1 MANRPGSN
9 LITCRQCGESF
20 TASVWPLHAHHP
32 DQVHCALQTCR
43 RKAVGFCQA
52 CEPPA
57 AALFRPLEGGLTLCG
72 EHLLEHRRLGHGV
85 RIVDGAVCRLCDGEG
100 QVQSQGVDP
109 ETPGGRWA
117 RCPHCQ
123 GSGYDPDLRPR
134 APRRSP
140 FAAPPQPPPPSEPAP
155 PKPPTTPIDW
165 DALVRVREEWLEG
178 EAAQARAKQQEAE
191 AEQARA
197 KRQDAEAEQAR
208 VKQREAEAEQARA
221 ADRELAWLREQA
233 QAKSQQR
240 QRPRAPRRFPGAR
253 RRPRRMPSLRSAIL
267 AVAAGVLFGPMFV
280 FPLLPDAAAGP
291 VIELQQWVSD
301 TLG

>member
-9 LITCRQCGESF
+9 LITCRLCGESF

-32 DQVHCALQTCR
+32 DQAHCQLQTCS

-57 AALFRPLEGGLTLCG
+57 VALFRPIAGGLTLCG
-72 EHLLEHRRLGHGV
+72 EHLVEHRRLGHGV

-134 APRRSP
+134 AARRSP
-140 FAAPPQPPPPSEPAP
+140 FATPPQPRPSSEPAP

-165 DALVRVREEWLEG
+165 DALVRAREEWL
-178 EAAQARAKQQEAE
+178 EAE

-197 KRQDAEAEQAR
+197 
-208 VKQREAEAEQARA
+208 KQREAEAEQARA

-233 QAKSQQR
+233 QAQPPGLGSRPTTAATRAAAIPR
-240 QRPRAPRRFPGAR
+240 QPPPPAKDALPAVGDPRSRGRRAVWPDVRLPPIARRR
-253 RRPRRMPSLRSAIL
+253 RRPR
-267 AVAAGVLFGPMFV
+267 
-280 FPLLPDAAAGP
+280 D
-291 VIELQQWVSD
+291 
-301 TLG
+301 

>member
-9 LITCRQCGESF
+9 LITCRLCGESF

-43 RKAVGFCQA
+43 RKAVGFCQV

-57 AALFRPLEGGLTLCG
+57 VALFRPITGGLTLCG
-72 EHLLEHRRLGHGV
+72 DHLLEHRRLGHGV

-123 GSGYDPDLRPR
+123 GSGYDPDLRHR
-134 APRRSP
+134 APRRSSLATP
-140 FAAPPQPPPPSEPAP
+140 LQPRPSSEPTP
-155 PKPPTTPIDW
+155 PKPPAMPIDW
-165 DALVRVREEWLEG
+165 DALARARAEWLE
-178 EAAQARAKQQEAE
+178 
-191 AEQARA
+191 
-197 KRQDAEAEQAR
+197 AEAEQAR
-208 VKQREAEAEQARA
+208 VKQRETETQEARAKQREAGAEQARA
-221 ADRELAWLREQA
+221 GDRELAWLREQA
-233 QAKSQQR
+233 QAQPQR
-240 QRPRAPRRFPGAR
+240 PPRPRAPRRFPGR
-253 RRPRRMPSLRSAIL
+253 RRRSRRMPSLRSAIL
-267 AVAAGVLFGPMFV
+267 ALAAGALIGPVFI
-280 FPLLPDAAAGP
+280 FPLLPDVAADQ

>member
-32 DQVHCALQTCR
+32 DQAHCQLQTCS

-57 AALFRPLEGGLTLCG
+57 VALFRPIAGGLTLCG

-85 RIVDGAVCRLCDGEG
+85 RIVDGSVCRLCDGEG

-134 APRRSP
+134 AARRSP
-140 FAAPPQPPPPSEPAP
+140 FATPPQPRPSSEPAP

-165 DALVRVREEWLEG
+165 DALVRAREEWL
-178 EAAQARAKQQEAE
+178 EAE

-197 KRQDAEAEQAR
+197 KQQDAEAEQAR
-208 VKQREAEAEQARA
+208 VKQREEEAEQARAKRREAEAEQARA
-221 ADRELAWLREQA
+221 ADRELAWLRKQA
-233 QAKSQQR
+233 QAQP
-240 QRPRAPRRFPGAR
+240 QRPRAPRRFPGSR

-267 AVAAGVLFGPMFV
+267 ALAAGVLFGPMFV

>member
-1 MANRPGSN
+1 MGGRDAMANRPGSN
-9 LITCRQCGESF
+9 LITCRLCGESF

-43 RKAVGFCQA
+43 RKAVGFCQV

-57 AALFRPLEGGLTLCG
+57 VALFRPITGGLTLCG
-72 EHLLEHRRLGHGV
+72 DHLLEHRRLGHGV

-123 GSGYDPDLRPR
+123 GSGYDSDLRSR

-155 PKPPTTPIDW
+155 PKPPATPIDW
-165 DALVRVREEWLEG
+165 DALARARQEWLE
-178 EAAQARAKQQEAE
+178 
-191 AEQARA
+191 
-197 KRQDAEAEQAR
+197 AEAEQAR
-208 VKQREAEAEQARA
+208 VKQRETETQEARAKQREAGAEQARA
-221 ADRELAWLREQA
+221 GDRELAWLREQA
-233 QAKSQQR
+233 QAQP
-240 QRPRAPRRFPGAR
+240 QRPPRPHAPRRFPGR
-253 RRPRRMPSLRSAIL
+253 RRRSRRMPSLRSAIL
-267 AVAAGVLFGPMFV
+267 ALAAGALIGPVFI
-280 FPLLPDAAAGP
+280 FPLLPDVAADQ

>member
-9 LITCRQCGESF
+9 LITCRLCGESF

-32 DQVHCALQTCR
+32 DQAHCQLQTCCG
-43 RKAVGFCQA
+43 KAVGFCQA

-57 AALFRPLEGGLTLCG
+57 VALFRSIAGGLTLCG

-85 RIVDGAVCRLCDGEG
+85 RIVDGSVCRLCDGEG
-100 QVQSQGVDP
+100 RVQSQGVDP

-123 GSGYDPDLRPR
+123 GSGYDPDLRPH
-134 APRRSP
+134 AARRSP
-140 FAAPPQPPPPSEPAP
+140 FATPPQPRPSSEPAP

-165 DALVRVREEWLEG
+165 DALVRAREEWL
-178 EAAQARAKQQEAE
+178 EAE

-197 KRQDAEAEQAR
+197 
-208 VKQREAEAEQARA
+208 KQREAEAEQARA

-233 QAKSQQR
+233 QAKSRQP
-240 QRPRAPRRFPGAR
+240 QRPRAPRRFPGSR

-267 AVAAGVLFGPMFV
+267 ALAAGVLFGPMFV
-280 FPLLPDAAAGP
+280 FPLLPDVAAGP